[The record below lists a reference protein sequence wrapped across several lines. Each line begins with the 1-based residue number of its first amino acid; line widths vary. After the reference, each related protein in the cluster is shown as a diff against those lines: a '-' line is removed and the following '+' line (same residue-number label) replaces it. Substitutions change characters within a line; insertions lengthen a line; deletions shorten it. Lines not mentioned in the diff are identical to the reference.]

1 MSRCFAEVVL
11 EHLDEVSRSL
21 ESGLL
26 GDVRHWKS
34 RLLHQFAG
42 AFHPHCLRLCRMSR
56 KWEDCPR
63 PIWTLQKYLYPYYIY
78 VVGCIPGRHKEP
90 GTVYLY
96 HVFCWHGTRYVRLAE
111 DISYCIILCKT
122 VGGTGPEFMV
132 CLSRG
137 SDILSSC
144 GLRFLF
150 VNHWMSMP
158 WNVLS
163 QFFASFVRIKT
174 GAEKIIFNDASQWQ
188 WEV

>member
-1 MSRCFAEVVL
+1 MKYPGVWNPVCSAMSATERVVSFISSQASFIL
-11 EHLDEVSRSL
+11 IVS
-21 ESGLL
+21 
-26 GDVRHWKS
+26 V
-34 RLLHQFAG
+34 FAG
-42 AFHPHCLRLCRMSR
+42 WVENERTVLVQSELFRNICSL
-56 KWEDCPR
+56 
-63 PIWTLQKYLYPYYIY
+63 IVYI
-78 VVGCIPGRHKEP
+78 GCISGRCQEP

-122 VGGTGPEFMV
+122 IGGTGPEFMV
-132 CLSRG
+132 CESRG

-144 GLRFLF
+144 GLWFLF

-174 GAEKIIFNDASQWQ
+174 GAEKIIINDASQWQ